1 MTNDN
6 KELKNEYNYLKTKK
20 EMLDHYAKKEPM
32 LFEQYD
38 GFKNAGDDVIH
49 PDYDGDSLTVGDTC
63 ELMSG
68 YPEVRVLIP
77 PKTKAEDAVRLLLKI
92 AIQIKSREIEIDKMY
107 EKGSGCYS

>member
-1 MTNDN
+1 MPF
-6 KELKNEYNYLKTKK
+6 K
-20 EMLDHYAKKEPM
+20 
-32 LFEQYD
+32 QYD
-38 GFKNAGDDVIH
+38 GFYDKDKTWDDITP

-92 AIQIKSREIEIDKMY
+92 AIQIKSWEIEKDKMY